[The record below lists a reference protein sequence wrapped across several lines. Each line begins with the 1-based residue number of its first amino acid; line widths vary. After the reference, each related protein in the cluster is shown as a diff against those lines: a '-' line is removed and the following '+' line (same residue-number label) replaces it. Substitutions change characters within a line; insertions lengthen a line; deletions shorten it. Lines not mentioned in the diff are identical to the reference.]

1 MDMRSLVVR
10 QGGFHLCVPTD
21 YVVEAVGAIYVVH
34 LDLHVLFTEEDVKHC
49 CGAYILDLDVE
60 GRIIKPTKEKPVSD
74 PSVKLAQTAFVRTQR
89 KVADAYL
96 NEMDGTIVIVRQ
108 YPSNMC
114 YANGVSVPDRVVKET
129 YGIVN
134 GRIGLIQ
141 TQEGVHKPSYIVP
154 ESVEFPS

>member
-1 MDMRSLVVR
+1 MQAVIHTPHKVV
-10 QGGFHLCVPTD
+10 
-21 YVVEAVGAIYVVH
+21 
-34 LDLHVLFTEEDVKHC
+34 
-49 CGAYILDLDVE
+49 
-60 GRIIKPTKEKPVSD
+60 
-74 PSVKLAQTAFVRTQR
+74 
-89 KVADAYL
+89 DAYL
-96 NEMDGTIVIVRQ
+96 NEMDGAIVIVRQ
-108 YPSNMC
+108 YPSNMA